1 MQVRCR
7 QDVCTVKAPLK
18 GGLNVDSLCTQG
30 GYSTELI
37 ASWYGVG
44 VRKI

>member
-1 MQVRCR
+1 
-7 QDVCTVKAPLK
+7 VKAPLK

-37 ASWYGVG
+37 AGWCRVG
-44 VRKI
+44 AKKI